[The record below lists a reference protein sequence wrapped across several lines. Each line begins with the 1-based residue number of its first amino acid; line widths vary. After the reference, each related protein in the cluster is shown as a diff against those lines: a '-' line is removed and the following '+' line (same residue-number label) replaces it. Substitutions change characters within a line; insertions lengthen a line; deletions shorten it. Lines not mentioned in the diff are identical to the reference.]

1 MPIVCPPRVVLT
13 DGSAAMVRQPLGGW
27 FRLPPLPMILSAPA
41 EAATAMTADAPVHG
55 RSMHGRASCAMSLE
69 LATIYV
75 SGARFAR

>member
-27 FRLPPLPMILSAPA
+27 LRLPPLSMILSAPA
-41 EAATAMTADAPVHG
+41 EAATAMTADAPV
-55 RSMHGRASCAMSLE
+55 HGRASCAMSLE